1 MHLAYVSTDPGIPV
15 WGTKGAS
22 VHVQEMLRALARR
35 GLRITVLSP
44 RLEGTPPPDLVH
56 VDAVALPAAP
66 KGTPEDRARRLLAA
80 NADVEDALAALA
92 PDLVYERHA
101 LYAHAAMEWA
111 EARGVP
117 SVLEINAPLL
127 DEQAAHRTLVLRE
140 EAGASVAR
148 AMRAARLVSAVSE
161 PVAAHA
167 RAMGACAAMVVPN
180 AVDPARFP
188 APAPL
193 AARPFTVGFLGSL
206 KPWHGLS
213 LLVAAF
219 ARLRA
224 VRPEARLLIVGDG
237 PERPAVE
244 ALLAELCCAEAATL
258 TGMLAAREVPAAL
271 AQMDV
276 GCAPYGASDA
286 FYFSPLKI
294 YEYMAAGLPVVTT
307 RVGHLPDIVAHD
319 RTGLIVP
326 PGDPDALAGALR
338 RLADAPDRGR
348 ALGAAGRDHVL
359 RHHTWDGVAARVL
372 ARVAPAR
379 SAA

>member
-1 MHLAYVSTDPGIPV
+1 MHIAYVSTDPGIPV
-15 WGTKGAS
+15 WGSKGAS
-22 VHVQEMLRALARR
+22 VHLQEMLRALSRR
-35 GLRITVLSP
+35 GLRLTVLSP
-44 RLEGTPPPDLVH
+44 RLEGMPPSDLAH
-56 VDAVALPAAP
+56 VGTRALPAAP
-66 KGTPEDRARRLLAA
+66 KGAAEDRARRLLAA
-80 NADVEDALAALA
+80 NTDVADALDALA

-111 EARGVP
+111 KGCGLP
-117 SVLEINAPLL
+117 SVLEVNAPLL
-127 DEQAAHRTLVLRE
+127 AEQAAHRTLALPQ
-140 EAGASVAR
+140 EAEVSVVR
-148 AMRAARLVSAVSE
+148 AMRAARLVTAVSE

-167 RAMGACAAMVVPN
+167 RAMGAQEAMVVAN
-180 AVDPARFP
+180 AVDPTRFP
-188 APAPL
+188 APAPSL
-193 AARPFTVGFLGSL
+193 ARPFTVGFLGSL
-206 KPWHGLS
+206 KPWHGLP

-224 VRPEARLLIVGDG
+224 TRPEARLLIVGDG

-244 ALLAELCCAEAATL
+244 AQLVELGCAGAATL
-258 TGMLAAREVPAAL
+258 TGMRAASEVPAAL
-271 AQMDV
+271 AGMDV

-326 PGDPDALAGALR
+326 PGDVDALAHALR
-338 RLADAPDRGR
+338 SLADAPERGR

-372 ARVAPAR
+372 ARAAPAR